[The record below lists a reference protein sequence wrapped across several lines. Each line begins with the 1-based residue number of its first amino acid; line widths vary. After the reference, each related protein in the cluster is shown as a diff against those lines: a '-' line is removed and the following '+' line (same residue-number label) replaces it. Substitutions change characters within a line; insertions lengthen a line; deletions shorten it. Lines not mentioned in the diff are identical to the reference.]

1 MIAVAREFGGN
12 IFSAMTGGRSRARSL
27 THEPD
32 YWLIAVIMTLVMF
45 GLVMVFSA
53 SIAIGIQDEG
63 GNSYYFL
70 TRQAIWAAIGFS
82 GMLATTFIDYHFWR
96 KLSLPGMVGILLLLA
111 ALVFVPGLGAGADSW
126 GAKRWIGL
134 GPLSFQPSEVA
145 KVVLVIY
152 LADWLGQKGHKIRN
166 FKYGLIPFA
175 IFLGT
180 LIALVMLQPDLG
192 TATLMAAIGVS
203 MFLVAGADLAQ
214 LGALMTVGTV
224 SFLILALGASYRR
237 SRILVFLHPDSD
249 PQGAGYQL
257 IQARLALGSGGLFG
271 LGLGASREK
280 FTWLFGA
287 QNDAIFAV
295 IGEELGLI
303 GCAFVLMLFALLAW
317 RGYRIAMKA
326 PDSFG
331 ALVAVGIVTWIIF
344 QAVINIGGIT
354 LTIPFTGIPL
364 PFISYG
370 GTALAV
376 SLTAMGI
383 LLNISRQTVE
393 RQLVPATEAGVHHRT
408 VRRSRTERSS
418 RRDKRQAPARHAVH
432 ARATVDEP
440 RHHHTGS
447 SSTRGSGSS
456 GQSRARSGS
465 FGRSKRRPASRDG

>member
-1 MIAVAREFGGN
+1 MIAVARGFGE
-12 IFSAMTGGRSRARSL
+12 SMVTAMTGGRSRARSL
-27 THEPD
+27 VHEPD
-32 YWLIAVIMTLVMF
+32 YWLIAIILTLVMF

-53 SIAIGIQDEG
+53 SIAIGLQDEG

-70 TRQAIWAAIGFS
+70 TRQAIWAAIGLS

-96 KLSLPGMVGILLLLA
+96 RLSLPAMVGVLIMLA
-111 ALVFVPGLGAGADSW
+111 ALVFIPGLGAGADSW

-145 KVVLVIY
+145 KVILVIY
-152 LADWLGQKGHKIRN
+152 LADWLSQKGSKIRN
-166 FKYGLIPFA
+166 FSYGLIPFA
-175 IFLGT
+175 LVLGT
-180 LIALVMLQPDLG
+180 LIGMVMLQPDLG
-192 TATLMAAIGVS
+192 TAILMAAIGIS

-214 LGALMTVGTV
+214 LGALMAVGSV

-237 SRILVFLHPDSD
+237 ARILIFLNPDSD
-249 PQGAGYQL
+249 PQGKGYQL
-257 IQARLALGSGGLFG
+257 VQARLALGSGGLFG

-280 FTWLFGA
+280 FTWLPAA

-303 GCAFVLMLFALLAW
+303 GCAFVLLLFALLAW

-326 PDSFG
+326 PDAYG

-344 QAVINIGGIT
+344 QAAINIGGIT

-383 LLNISRQTVE
+383 LLNISKQTVE
-393 RQLVPATEAGVHHRT
+393 RRLVPATEAPAHRRS
-408 VRRSRTERSS
+408 VRRQRAERVTQPGHARSS
-418 RRDKRQAPARHAVH
+418 QSPQPRKAYVTETSRGRSTTPRRRNPDGP
-432 ARATVDEP
+432 
-440 RHHHTGS
+440 
-447 SSTRGSGSS
+447 
-456 GQSRARSGS
+456 SRARSGS
-465 FGRSKRRPASRDG
+465 FGRAGKRPPNRDG

>member
-1 MIAVAREFGGN
+1 MIAVARDFGGSVVTA
-12 IFSAMTGGRSRARSL
+12 ITGGRSRARARI
-27 THEPD
+27 HEPD
-32 YWLIAVIMTLVMF
+32 YWFIAIILTLVMF

-53 SIAIGIQDEG
+53 SIAIGLQQEG

-70 TRQAIWAAIGFS
+70 TRQAIWAAIGFA
-82 GMLATTFIDYHFWR
+82 GMLATAFIDYHFWR
-96 KLSLPGMVGILLLLA
+96 KLSLPAMVGILILLA

-152 LADWLGQKGHKIRN
+152 LADWLGQKGNKIRN
-166 FKYGLIPFA
+166 FSYGLIPFA
-175 IFLGT
+175 LVLGT
-180 LIALVMLQPDLG
+180 LIGLVMLQPDLG
-192 TATLMAAIGVS
+192 TATLMAAIGIS
-203 MFLVAGADLAQ
+203 MFLVAGADLIQ
-214 LGALMTVGTV
+214 LGALMALGSV
-224 SFLILALGASYRR
+224 SFLMLALGASYRR
-237 SRILVFLHPDSD
+237 ARILIFLNPDSD
-249 PQGAGYQL
+249 PLNKGYQL
-257 IQARLALGSGGLFG
+257 VQARLALGSGGLFG

-280 FTWLFGA
+280 FTWLPAA

-303 GCAFVLMLFALLAW
+303 GCAFVLLLFALLAW

-344 QAVINIGGIT
+344 QAAINIGGIT

-383 LLNISRQTVE
+383 LLNISKQTVE
-393 RQLVPATEAGVHHRT
+393 QRL
-408 VRRSRTERSS
+408 
-418 RRDKRQAPARHAVH
+418 APVSDGAVH
-432 ARATVDEP
+432 RKTLRRPRSESTAKRVGNRSDRSKALRQPQTHETRHVRKSMVRDRNPEGTV
-440 RHHHTGS
+440 
-447 SSTRGSGSS
+447 
-456 GQSRARSGS
+456 RARSGS
-465 FGRSKRRPASRDG
+465 FGRGRRHTAKPDGK

>member
-1 MIAVAREFGGN
+1 MIAVARGFGQGVVT
-12 IFSAMTGGRSRARSL
+12 AMRGGRSRARSL
-27 THEPD
+27 VHEPD
-32 YWLIAVIMTLVMF
+32 YWLIAVILTLVMF

-53 SIAIGIQDEG
+53 SIAIGLQQEG

-70 TRQAIWAAIGFS
+70 TRQAIWAAIGFG

-96 KLSLPGMVGILLLLA
+96 RLSLPAMVGVLILLA
-111 ALVFVPGLGAGADSW
+111 ALVFIPGLGAGADSW

-145 KVVLVIY
+145 KIVLVIY
-152 LADWLGQKGHKIRN
+152 LADWLGQKGNKIRN
-166 FKYGLIPFA
+166 FSYGLIPFA
-175 IFLGT
+175 LVLGT
-180 LIALVMLQPDLG
+180 LIGLVMLQPDLG
-192 TATLMAAIGVS
+192 TAILMAAIGIS

-214 LGALMTVGTV
+214 LGALMAVGSV

-237 SRILVFLHPDSD
+237 ARILIFLNPDSD
-249 PQGAGYQL
+249 PQGKGYQL
-257 IQARLALGSGGLFG
+257 VQARLALGSGGLFG

-280 FTWLFGA
+280 FTWLPAA

-303 GCAFVLMLFALLAW
+303 GCAFVLLLFALLAW

-326 PDSFG
+326 PDAFG

-344 QAVINIGGIT
+344 QAAINIGGIT
-354 LTIPFTGIPL
+354 MTIPFTGIPL

-383 LLNISRQTVE
+383 LLNISKQTVE
-393 RQLVPATEAGVHHRT
+393 RKLVPASDDPARRRT
-408 VRRSRTERSS
+408 VRRRRSERVAQPAHARSARQSSS
-418 RRDKRQAPARHAVH
+418 RRAYVTETSHGRTTTARGRSAEGPA
-432 ARATVDEP
+432 
-440 RHHHTGS
+440 
-447 SSTRGSGSS
+447 
-456 GQSRARSGS
+456 RARSGS
-465 FGRSKRRPASRDG
+465 FGRAGKRSSNRDQ